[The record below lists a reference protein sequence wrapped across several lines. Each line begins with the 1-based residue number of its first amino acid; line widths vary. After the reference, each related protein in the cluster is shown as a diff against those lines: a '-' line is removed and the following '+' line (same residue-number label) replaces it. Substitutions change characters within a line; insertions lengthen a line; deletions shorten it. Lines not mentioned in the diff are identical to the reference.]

1 MSEKKIIFDNK
12 NIKKS
17 IYKNKKLSK
26 VDDIDFDKILVS
38 KKNHKV
44 KKAHLNTSS
53 GIMMMMSLDH
63 YV

>member
-1 MSEKKIIFDNK
+1 MSGKKIIFDDK

-38 KKNHKV
+38 KKTHKV
-44 KKAHLNTSS
+44 KKL
-53 GIMMMMSLDH
+53 I
-63 YV
+63 